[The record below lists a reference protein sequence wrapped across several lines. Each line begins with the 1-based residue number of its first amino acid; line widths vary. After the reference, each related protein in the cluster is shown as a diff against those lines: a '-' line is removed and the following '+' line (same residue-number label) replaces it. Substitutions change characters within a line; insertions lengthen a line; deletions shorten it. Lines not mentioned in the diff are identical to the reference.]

1 MMKSVLLSLGVVY
14 LSGCTAFGD
23 RIVEREVTKC
33 VATRTLDANGKVVK
47 LETCTGTSVRRGYPT
62 FEGSGVD
69 QKW

>member
-1 MMKSVLLSLGVVY
+1 MKAVLSLCMAVV
-14 LSGCTAFGD
+14 LSGCGVLGGGV
-23 RIVEREVTKC
+23 VEREVTKC
-33 VATRTLDANGKVVK
+33 VATRTLDANGKMVV